1 LDKIVVKTLR
11 PDASKGIR
19 GFCNPTNPINMTE
32 KNRPMVTQNPKAV
45 SPSPEKFPSAA
56 PVWRVGMVLLV
67 CVALFAGCS
76 SGTGDSQLDEA
87 LEKLESTSDTERLAG
102 LTTLS
107 EMGDKPKLHA
117 DKVAA
122 VLKDTSPKVRSLAA
136 FLLGN
141 WGWEH
146 SSPETVKK
154 LGAMAS
160 SDKDADARSSALLAL
175 SKVGA
180 NDEFAKVVK
189 GILAGGDADLKSE
202 TLMIMG
208 ESASK
213 ESVTAVKAELE
224 AVAGGSDKDLAAE
237 AKIALEMI
245 K

>member
-1 LDKIVVKTLR
+1 
-11 PDASKGIR
+11 
-19 GFCNPTNPINMTE
+19 MTE

-67 CVALFAGCS
+67 CVALFAGCG
-76 SGTGDSQLDEA
+76 GTGDSQLDEA
-87 LEKLESTSDTERLAG
+87 LEKLESSSGTERLAG

-122 VLKDTSPKVRSLAA
+122 VLKDTSPKVRTLAA

-160 SDKDADARSSALLAL
+160 GDKDADARSSALIAL

-189 GILAGGDADLKSE
+189 GILAGDDADLKSE

-224 AVAGGSDKDLAAE
+224 AVAGGSDKDLADE